1 MAVITNAHVREVW
14 RELYRK
20 GQGKSE
26 VQQTALPA
34 PSEVKAI
41 LQAIEDSWE
50 NGKPA
55 LKADMDVAAGTTL
68 AAATA
73 KVYGRAWLNLKARRG
88 G

>member
-20 GQGKSE
+20 GQGKEE
-26 VQQTALPA
+26 VQRTSLPH
-34 PSEVKAI
+34 PDEVKAI
-41 LQAIEDSWE
+41 LQAIEDFWE

-55 LKADMDVAAGTTL
+55 LKVSMDAAAGTTL
-68 AAATA
+68 APSTA
-73 KVYGRAWLNLKARRG
+73 KAYGRAWLNLKARRG